1 MAKENGGGD
10 ILRSKKYKAILLCV
24 WLVILAACCLNRDR
38 FSVHGV
44 LRSSPRN
51 PLLAAAFMLFLFALK
66 SLSVFIFSGILFAAS
81 GLLFPL
87 PAAIAL
93 NVLGAAVMVSLPYWL
108 GRRLGRDAV
117 DRVLEKYPK
126 AEALR
131 RMRAGREFS
140 LSFITR
146 AVNILPSDI
155 LSLYMGATGINYPK
169 YLAGSLLGMILSIV
183 TFPIMGMNIT
193 EPTSP
198 WFWASIVIQVL
209 VSAAFIGGYWVYSRK
224 KRTERE

>member
-1 MAKENGGGD
+1 M
-10 ILRSKKYKAILLCV
+10 SKRAWNIDPSHTRKYKFILIAV
-24 WLVILAACCLNRDR
+24 WAVILIACFLNRDR
-38 FSVHGV
+38 FSVDGV
-44 LRSSPRN
+44 LRYSPRN
-51 PLLAAAFMLFLFALK
+51 PLLCAVFMLFLFALK
-66 SLSVFIFSGILFAAS
+66 SLSVFIFSGILFAAN
-81 GLLFPL
+81 GILFPL

-108 GRRLGRDAV
+108 GRRLGKDAA

-126 AEALR
+126 AAALR
-131 RMRAGREFS
+131 QMRVGRELP

-146 AVNILPSDI
+146 AINILPSDI

-169 YLAGSLLGMILSIV
+169 YLAGSLLGMLLSLV

-209 VSAAFIGGYWVYSRK
+209 VSAVFIGGYWIYYRK
-224 KRTERE
+224 KRKEAQ

>member
-1 MAKENGGGD
+1 MAKENGGD
-10 ILRSKKYKAILLCV
+10 ILRSRKYKIVLLCV
-24 WLVILAACCLNRDR
+24 WLVILTACFLNRDR
-38 FSVHGV
+38 FSVDGV
-44 LRSSPRN
+44 LRYSPGN
-51 PLLAAAFMLFLFALK
+51 PLLAAVFMLFLFALK
-66 SLSVFIFSGILFAAS
+66 SLSVFIFSGILFAAN
-81 GLLFPL
+81 GILFPL

-108 GRRLGRDAV
+108 GRRLGKDAA

-126 AEALR
+126 AAALR
-131 RMRAGREFS
+131 QMRTGRELS

-146 AVNILPSDI
+146 AINILPSDI

-169 YLAGSLLGMILSIV
+169 YLAGSLLGMLLSLV

-193 EPTSP
+193 EPASP

-209 VSAAFIGGYWVYSRK
+209 VSAVFIGGYWIHSRK
-224 KRTERE
+224 KRKDAQ

>member
-1 MAKENGGGD
+1 MAKENGGD
-10 ILRSKKYKAILLCV
+10 ILRSRKYKIVLLCV
-24 WLVILAACCLNRDR
+24 WLVILTACFLNRDR
-38 FSVHGV
+38 FSVDGV
-44 LRSSPRN
+44 LRYSPRN
-51 PLLAAAFMLFLFALK
+51 PLLAAVFMLLLFALK
-66 SLSVFIFSGILFAAS
+66 SLSVFIFSGILFAAN
-81 GLLFPL
+81 GILFPL

-108 GRRLGRDAV
+108 GRRLGKDAA

-126 AEALR
+126 AAALR
-131 RMRAGREFS
+131 QMRTGREFS

-146 AVNILPSDI
+146 AINILPSDI

-169 YLAGSLLGMILSIV
+169 YLAGSLLGMLLSLV

-193 EPTSP
+193 EPASP

-209 VSAAFIGGYWVYSRK
+209 VSAVFIGGYWIHSRK
-224 KRTERE
+224 KRKDAQ

>member
-10 ILRSKKYKAILLCV
+10 ILRSRKYKVILLCV
-24 WLVILAACCLNRDR
+24 WLVILAVCLVNRDR
-38 FSVHGV
+38 FSVDGV
-44 LRSSPRN
+44 LRYSPRN
-51 PLLAAAFMLFLFALK
+51 PLLAAVFMLLLFALK
-66 SLSVFIFSGILFAAS
+66 SLSVFIFSGILFAAN
-81 GLLFPL
+81 GILFPL

-108 GRRLGRDAV
+108 GRRLGKDAV
-117 DRVLEKYPK
+117 DSVIAKYPK

-131 RMRAGREFS
+131 RMRTGRELS

-146 AVNILPSDI
+146 AINILPSDI

-169 YLAGSLLGMILSIV
+169 YLAGSILGMLLSLI

-209 VSAAFIGGYWVYSRK
+209 VSAVFIGGYWVYYRK
-224 KRTERE
+224 KRREAQ

>member
-1 MAKENGGGD
+1 MAKEIGGGD
-10 ILRSKKYKAILLCV
+10 ILHSKKYRVILLCV
-24 WLVILAACCLNRDR
+24 WLVILAVCFVNRDR
-38 FSVHGV
+38 FSVDGV
-44 LRSSPRN
+44 LRYSPQN
-51 PLLAAAFMLFLFALK
+51 PLLCAVFMLLLFALK

-81 GLLFPL
+81 GILFPL

-108 GRRLGRDAV
+108 GRRLGKDAV

-126 AEALR
+126 VEALR
-131 RMRAGREFS
+131 RMRTGRELS

-146 AVNILPSDI
+146 AINILPSDI

-169 YLAGSLLGMILSIV
+169 YLAGSLLGMLLSLI

-193 EPTSP
+193 DPASP
-198 WFWASIVIQVL
+198 WFWASMVIQVL
-209 VSAAFIGGYWVYSRK
+209 VSAVFIGGYWLHCRK
-224 KRTERE
+224 KRKEAR

>member
-1 MAKENGGGD
+1 M
-10 ILRSKKYKAILLCV
+10 SKRAWNIDPGHTRKYKFILIAV
-24 WLVILAACCLNRDR
+24 WAVILIACFLNRDR
-38 FSVHGV
+38 FSVDGV
-44 LRSSPRN
+44 LRYSPRN
-51 PLLAAAFMLFLFALK
+51 PLLCAVFLLFLFALK

-81 GLLFPL
+81 GILFPL
-87 PAAIAL
+87 SAAIAL

-108 GRRLGRDAV
+108 GRRLGKDAA

-126 AEALR
+126 AAALR
-131 RMRAGREFS
+131 QMRTGHELS

-146 AVNILPSDI
+146 AINVLPSDI

-169 YLAGSLLGMILSIV
+169 YLAGSLLGMLLSLV

-209 VSAAFIGGYWVYSRK
+209 VSAFFIGGYWIYYRK
-224 KRTERE
+224 KRKEAR